1 MERIFLYEFIIGKNI
16 FNFVATSV
24 EILYVELFP
33 EFGCF
38 LVEMQLVRG
47 GGMIFN

>member
-1 MERIFLYEFIIGKNI
+1 MFVGEGLVERMFLYEFIIGKNI
-16 FNFVATSV
+16 FNFVSTSV

-38 LVEMQLVRG
+38 LVENA
-47 GGMIFN
+47 IS